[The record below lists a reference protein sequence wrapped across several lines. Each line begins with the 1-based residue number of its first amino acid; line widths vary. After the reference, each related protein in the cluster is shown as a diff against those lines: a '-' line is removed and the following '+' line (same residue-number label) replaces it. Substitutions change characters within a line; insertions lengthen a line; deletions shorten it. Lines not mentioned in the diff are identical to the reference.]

1 MKLRVCWNTQSTGQ
15 SVRLSGGGG
24 NWLLGSVHSNTTT
37 ISTLLQ
43 FLDHFR
49 SKLRDGIVGDKFGF
63 VFCVHTSVPL
73 SGKRF
78 R

>member
-1 MKLRVCWNTQSTGQ
+1 MR
-15 SVRLSGGGG
+15 
-24 NWLLGSVHSNTTT
+24 LLGSVHSNTTT